1 MVRIL
6 GLLTLLLAFTAQA
19 AVAPSGVPQINRGY
33 GVNAAIAS
41 KTIDKNATSMGATIA
56 LTASVAG
63 STSGNYLKFV
73 KLGTLT
79 TSAEQYQV
87 TAGKTLQCDG
97 YFLSMSTAAY
107 HAFGYGTAA
116 LGSENGSSA
125 PTGEKVMSG
134 AANAGIY
141 MTTTA
146 ANVPQWM
153 PIPVS
158 FPASSYP
165 FLKMN
170 TSSANINVILLCE
183 EI

>member
-1 MVRIL
+1 MANFLIL
-6 GLLTLLLAFTAQA
+6 LSILITVPAHAI
-19 AVAPSGVPQINRGY
+19 VVPSGVPQINRGY

-41 KTIDKNATSMGATIA
+41 KTIDKNATNMGATIA

-73 KLGTLT
+73 KMGTLT

-87 TAGKTLQCDG
+87 TSGKTLQCDG
-97 YFLSMSTAAY
+97 YFLALSTAAY

-116 LGSENGSSA
+116 LAGENGSSA

-134 AANAGIY
+134 ATNVGIY

-153 PIPVS
+153 PVPVS

-165 FLKMN
+165 FLKTN
-170 TSSANINVILLCE
+170 TSSANISVILLCE